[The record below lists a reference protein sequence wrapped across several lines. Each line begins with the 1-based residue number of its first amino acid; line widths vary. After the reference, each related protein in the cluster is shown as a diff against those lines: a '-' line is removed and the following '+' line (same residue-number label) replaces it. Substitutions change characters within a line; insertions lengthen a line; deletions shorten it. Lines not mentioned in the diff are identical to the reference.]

1 MSDQNQPLTLDHS
14 FSVFTLGL
22 TLGAVGALILSTK
35 EGRQIAKNLADA
47 VSELKLNEKAVTKA
61 QEIVEEVKQ
70 TVKNDVPPL
79 PPLRPTPTDRYFHK

>member
-35 EGRQIAKNLADA
+35 EGRQIAKNISEAI
-47 VSELKLNEKAVTKA
+47 SELKLNEKVATKA
-61 QEIVEEVKQ
+61 EEIIEEVKT
-70 TVKNDVPPL
+70 TVKGEVPPL
-79 PPLRPTPTDRYFHK
+79 PPLRSNQTNRYFHK